1 VIAAARAAAAVLGA
15 GLRPLLAL
23 TLLGGVVGLAWGLA
37 SEPEYAASA
46 TVIVNDR
53 GEPADRLGGGS
64 AGSGGPETID
74 RLLEIA
80 RSEEASALAA
90 ASLGGDV
97 AGADLLARTEF
108 RGAEGGGTIV
118 VRSTASF
125 PDFAAAAANA
135 YAAALLELGTTFE
148 RRRLRRAEERLRE
161 RLSEVEAPAPVDPLD
176 PLAPV
181 EPVDPLEAEEE
192 ATALRERIDDVVAL
206 QELGPPLRQGREA
219 ALPTEA
225 KPGRSPLRATVA
237 GAGIGALLAL
247 LGLLA
252 AELLRRPV
260 RTPER
265 LERALGAPTLAVLGG
280 DRPPLAAAGPGA
292 VELDELGADRMVD
305 LVAAL
310 GLDRPATA
318 PRSLA
323 VVSPLPGEGRTS
335 VALGVAAGVAVGT
348 EGRVL
353 LVEADLRRPALA
365 ELLEIDPAPGLS
377 DYLAGQAPPREV
389 IRSISVAG
397 PAAALEPATLVC
409 VTAGS
414 ELSSPAELLAGSRLP
429 SLVDQLQR
437 VYDLVVFDTA
447 PLLGA
452 PEAAVVAGEAE
463 AVLACARAGASGA
476 RELARASGRIEAS
489 GLVGGV
495 LVRAPHLGPGL
506 RTIASMRRRDLGIGA
521 GGRPV
526 GGA

>member
-1 VIAAARAAAAVLGA
+1 VTAAARAAAAVLGA

-23 TLLGGVVGLAWGLA
+23 TLLGGAVGLAWGLA
-37 SEPEYAASA
+37 EEPEYAASA
-46 TVIVNDR
+46 TVIINDR
-53 GEPADRLGGGS
+53 GEPAERLGEGS

-80 RSEEASALAA
+80 RSEEASELAA

-108 RGAEGGGTIV
+108 RGADRGGTIV
-118 VRSTASF
+118 VRSIASF

-135 YAAALLELGTTFE
+135 YATALLELGTAFE
-148 RRRLRRAEERLRE
+148 RRRLDRAEERLRE
-161 RLSEVEAPAPVDPLD
+161 RLSEVESPAPVDPLD
-176 PLAPV
+176 PLAPA

-192 ATALRERIDDVVAL
+192 AAALRERLDDVVAL
-206 QELGPPLRQGREA
+206 QELGPPLRQGRDA
-219 ALPTEA
+219 PLPTEA
-225 KPGRSPLRATVA
+225 EPGRSPPRATVA

-247 LGLLA
+247 LSLLA

-260 RTPER
+260 RTPEQ
-265 LERALGAPTLAVLGG
+265 LERTLGAPTLAVLGG
-280 DRPPLAAAGPGA
+280 DRPPLAAVEAGV
-292 VELDELGADRMVD
+292 VELDELGADRMLD

-335 VALGVAAGVAVGT
+335 VALGVAAAAAAAGA

-365 ELLEIDPAPGLS
+365 ELLEIEPGPGLS
-377 DYLAGQAPPREV
+377 DFLVGQAPPRDV
-389 IRSISVAG
+389 IRSIKVAG

-409 VTAGS
+409 LTAGS

-429 SLVDQLQR
+429 TLVDQLQR

-447 PLLGA
+447 PLLSA
-452 PEAAVVAGEAE
+452 PEAAIVAGEAE
-463 AVLACARAGASGA
+463 ATVVCARAGASGA
-476 RELARASGRIEAS
+476 RELARAVGRIGAS
-489 GLVGGV
+489 ELVGGV
-495 LVRAPHLGPGL
+495 LVQAPHLGPGL
-506 RTIASMRRRDLGIGA
+506 RTIASMRGRD
-521 GGRPV
+521 
-526 GGA
+526 